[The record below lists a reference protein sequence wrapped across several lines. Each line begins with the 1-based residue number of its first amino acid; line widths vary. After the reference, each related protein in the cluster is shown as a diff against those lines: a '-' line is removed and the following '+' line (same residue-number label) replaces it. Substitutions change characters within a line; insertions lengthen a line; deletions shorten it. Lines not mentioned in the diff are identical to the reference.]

1 VHGDETSDDRPAEA
15 PAAVP
20 PWLGDIDPAG
30 GAASAILVAAAQLF
44 SERSPSKVTLREI
57 AERAGV
63 NYGLI
68 HHYYG
73 TKDAIVSELI
83 RRASEA
89 GAASMAGTESIG
101 DALRALVDVNS
112 RGTHTRM
119 LAWALLGDRDTAP
132 RFTASPAVRHL
143 TEVAARTPPGAA
155 APDVDPQ
162 VLAAVLVSA
171 LMGWQ
176 LFRPFVTAAAELGD
190 RPAGELNAAVYD
202 TVRRLA
208 EAVLAH
214 DG

>member
-1 VHGDETSDDRPAEA
+1 VHGDDTSDHRPAEL
-15 PAAVP
+15 PVVP
-20 PWLGDIDPAG
+20 PWLGDVDPAA
-30 GAASAILVAAAQLF
+30 GAPSAILLAAAQLF

-68 HHYYG
+68 HHYFG

-112 RGTHTRM
+112 PGTHTRM
-119 LAWALLGDRDTAP
+119 LAWALLSDRHAP
-132 RFTASPAVRHL
+132 ARFTESPAVRHL
-143 TEVAARTPPGAA
+143 AEMASRPRAGA
-155 APDVDPQ
+155 DVPCADPQ
-162 VLAAVLVSA
+162 VLAAVLASA

-176 LFRPFVTAAAELGD
+176 LFRPFVVAAADLTD
-190 RPAGELNAAVYD
+190 RPAAELNAAVYD

-208 EAVLAH
+208 EALLDA
-214 DG
+214 GG